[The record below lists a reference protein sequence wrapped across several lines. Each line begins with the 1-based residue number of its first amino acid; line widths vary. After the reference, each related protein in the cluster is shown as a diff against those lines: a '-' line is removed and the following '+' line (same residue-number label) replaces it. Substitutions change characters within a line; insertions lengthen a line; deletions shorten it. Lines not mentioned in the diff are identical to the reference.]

1 MRTHIENE
9 KKLTSWSMWE
19 EILNRV
25 EVESELGRKDSAVTV
40 STVETF
46 VSSGLSDLAAT
57 AADPEAGGAGA
68 EAGERR
74 DANQDVPCLKLFW
87 WRHSARIV
95 KTAAAVLGLACAVL
109 LAVGWAVPVYGAKVA
124 GLVLAVA
131 AGVAVFMAGVLHF
144 TTKDQREKA
153 LPYTGFNTFTPG
165 VSWAKVFARQRE
177 GGGGVGDGNVVKTG
191 HVF

>member
-1 MRTHIENE
+1 
-9 KKLTSWSMWE
+9 MWE

-46 VSSGLSDLAAT
+46 VSSGISDLATA
-57 AADPEAGGAGA
+57 AADPEAGETG
-68 EAGERR
+68 RR
-74 DANQDVPCLKLFW
+74 DANQDVPRLKLFW

-124 GLVLAVA
+124 GLVLAVV

-165 VSWAKVFARQRE
+165 VSWGKVFAKQRE
-177 GGGGVGDGNVVKTG
+177 GGGGMGGGVAGGAPRSGVL
-191 HVF
+191 F

>member
-1 MRTHIENE
+1 
-9 KKLTSWSMWE
+9 MWE

-46 VSSGLSDLAAT
+46 VSSGISDLATT
-57 AADPEAGGAGA
+57 AADPEAG
-68 EAGERR
+68 EAERR
-74 DANQDVPCLKLFW
+74 DANKDVPRLKLFW

-177 GGGGVGDGNVVKTG
+177 GGGGAGDGNVVKTG